1 MDLDKL
7 FVSYENVRPV
17 DTTDFTKKA
26 EIEPYDRMKQYFS
39 NSEKKKETKKSE
51 DNSVSGFQGWRYT
64 APTSN
69 ITGNN
74 SEFRTKVFDY
84 LKGKGLDNDYA
95 VRGIY
100 GNLMQE
106 SSGRIDNRGD
116 GGSSY
121 GIAQW
126 HNDRMNNLF
135 NKYGSNPTLDNQLDY
150 LWEELNGPY
159 KKVLDQ
165 LRNSK
170 SVEDATRI
178 FQDQFERPDP
188 KYANFN
194 KRLNYANS

>member
-17 DTTDFTKKA
+17 DTTDFTKKV
-26 EIEPYDRMKQYFS
+26 EVDKPYDRMKQYFS
-39 NSEKKKETKKSE
+39 NTEKKKETKKSE
-51 DNSVSGFQGWRYT
+51 DNTVSGFQGWRYT
-64 APTSN
+64 TPAS

-116 GGSSY
+116 NGHSY

-126 HNDRMNNLF
+126 YNDRMNNLF
-135 NKYGSNPTLDNQLDY
+135 NKYGSSPTLDNQLDY

-170 SVEDATRI
+170 SVEEATRI
-178 FQDQFERPDP
+178 FQDQFERPAPASAHFDLRL
-188 KYANFN
+188 KYAN
-194 KRLNYANS
+194 S

>member
-17 DTTDFTKKA
+17 DTTDFTKKV
-26 EIEPYDRMKQYFS
+26 EVDKPYDRMKQYFS
-39 NSEKKKETKKSE
+39 NTEKKKETKKSE
-51 DNSVSGFQGWRYT
+51 DNTVSGFQGWRYT
-64 APTSN
+64 APAS

-135 NKYGSNPTLDNQLDY
+135 NKYGSSPTLDNQLDY

-170 SVEDATRI
+170 NVEEATRI
-178 FQDQFERPDP
+178 FQDQFERPSPTSAHFDLRL
-188 KYANFN
+188 KYAN
-194 KRLNYANS
+194 S